1 MPCTYNYIITLKD
14 TETGIQNKM
23 ILYSLIEIENNILLK
38 YFNLTK
44 NKIVF
49 IIKNNETRFSNNKL
63 LNITKIKRHI
73 NNSEICLIED

>member
-14 TETGIQNKM
+14 TENGFQNKM

>member
-38 YFNLTK
+38 DFNLTK

>member
-14 TETGIQNKM
+14 TENGFQNKM

-38 YFNLTK
+38 DFNLTK